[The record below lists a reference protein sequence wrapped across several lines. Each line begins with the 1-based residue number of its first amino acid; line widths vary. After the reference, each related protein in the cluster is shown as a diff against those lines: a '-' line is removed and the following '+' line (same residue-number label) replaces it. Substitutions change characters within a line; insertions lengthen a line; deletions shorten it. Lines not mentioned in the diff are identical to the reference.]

1 MPRYLEGKRIRCDL
15 IAKLRAESTAWDE
28 AYVEK
33 LMSKVVEEL
42 EPKMVDEMGKG
53 GFL

>member
-1 MPRYLEGKRIRCDL
+1 
-15 IAKLRAESTAWDE
+15 
-28 AYVEK
+28 VEK